1 MPDISEKEKE
11 VLRLMASGY
20 SNREISNA
28 MHKSECTVK
37 NQVSAILAKIGGR
50 GRDWT
55 RAVLKTIEMGMV

>member
-1 MPDISEKEKE
+1 
-11 VLRLMASGY
+11 MASGY